1 MNASLSPFQSEM
13 LDLLGQIKNTEDM
26 KSIRDIIS
34 DYAAKN
40 TESEDNGVINQI
52 SMNEVILILKPQ
64 RCAYSTYEFPDFI
77 EIPQNE
83 NELQS
88 LIDSIG
94 EQSFMRISKEKAVQ
108 LGYKELAAWSN
119 DNDFIF
125 LLEDESLVLCL
136 AKSLFK

>member
-13 LDLLGQIKNTEDM
+13 LDLLSQIKNPEDM
-26 KSIRDIIS
+26 KAIRDIIS
-34 DYAAKN
+34 DYVAKN
-40 TESEDNGVINQI
+40 TESGDSGVINQL
-52 SMNEVILILKPQ
+52 SMNEVNPILKPQ
-64 RCAYSTYEFPDFI
+64 CCAYSTYEFPDFI
-77 EIPQNE
+77 EIPQDE

-94 EQSFMRISKEKAVQ
+94 EQSLMCVSKEKAAQ

-119 DNDFIF
+119 DNDFLF